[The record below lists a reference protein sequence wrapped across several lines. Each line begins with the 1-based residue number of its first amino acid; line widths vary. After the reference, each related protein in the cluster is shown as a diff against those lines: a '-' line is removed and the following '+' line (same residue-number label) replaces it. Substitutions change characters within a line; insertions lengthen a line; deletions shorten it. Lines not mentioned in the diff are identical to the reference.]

1 MYRKPT
7 RSGNLIRHLI
17 IWVFIFFCIFPIIW
31 IFSASID
38 PSNTIVGQRLIPR
51 NASLENYHYLFNN
64 TQHPFSRW
72 LFNSF
77 FIATITSFLS
87 VSITSLA
94 AYAFSR
100 FRFIGRRQGLFGIL
114 LVQIFP
120 QMLAMVAIYL
130 LILEIGRYIPSLG
143 LNTHPGLI
151 LVYLGGAMGINT
163 WLMKGYLDSI
173 PRSLEES
180 AYIDGASPFITF
192 IRIIMPLAIPII
204 AVIFLLTFIATYSEF
219 LLARVLLSS
228 TNRFTLPVGMYFFI
242 ADQFGQRWGTFSA
255 ASLIGALPIV
265 IVFLICQKYI
275 VSGLTRGSV
284 KE

>member
-1 MYRKPT
+1 M
-7 RSGNLIRHLI
+7 IRHLI
-17 IWVFIFFCIFPIIW
+17 IWVFIAFCIFPIIW
-31 IFSASID
+31 IFSASMD
-38 PSNTIVGQRLIPR
+38 PANTIVGQRLIPR
-51 NASLENYHYLFNN
+51 NASFENYRYLFNN
-64 TQHPFSRW
+64 QQHPFARW
-72 LFNSF
+72 LVNSF
-77 FIATITSFLS
+77 LIATITSFLS
-87 VSITSLA
+87 VSITALA

-100 FRFIGRRQGLFGIL
+100 FRFKGRRQGLFGIL

-130 LILEIGRYIPSLG
+130 LILELGRYLPAFG

-180 AYIDGASPFITF
+180 AYIDGASPFNAF
-192 IRIIMPLAIPII
+192 IRIIMPLALPIT

-228 TNRFTLPVGMYFFI
+228 TNQFTLPVGMYFFI
-242 ADQFGQRWGTFSA
+242 ADQFGQRWGAFSA

-265 IVFLICQKYI
+265 VVFLLCQKYI

>member
-1 MYRKPT
+1 MYRRPS
-7 RSGNLIRHLI
+7 RGGNLIRH
-17 IWVFIFFCIFPIIW
+17 FIVWIFIAFCLFPILW
-31 IFSASID
+31 ILSASLD
-38 PSNTIVGQRLIPR
+38 PANTIVGQRLIPR
-51 NASLENYHYLFNN
+51 NMSLANYRYLFDNPH
-64 TQHPFSRW
+64 HPFPHW

-77 FIATITSFLS
+77 LIATITSFLS
-87 VSITSLA
+87 VGITSLA

-100 FRFIGRRQGLFGIL
+100 FRFTGRRQGLFAIL

-130 LILEIGRYIPSLG
+130 LILELGRYLPALG

-180 AYIDGASPFITF
+180 AYIDGASPFITY
-192 IRIIMPLAIPII
+192 IRIILPLALPII

-242 ADQFGQRWGTFSA
+242 AEQFGQRWGTFSA
-255 ASLIGALPIV
+255 ASLIGAIPIV
-265 IVFLICQKYI
+265 VVFLFCQKYI
-275 VSGLTRGSV
+275 ISGLTRGSV